1 MNARLDSPYYF
12 SSICGDRAAQRAYQD
27 RIERSDN
34 AAVRAYTTLRDEM
47 QAALMT
53 DPCKQVQTPGWSAPQ
68 AAAVDVVFDDLSAE
82 GDKSLHE
89 LLCIVGMC
97 ARGEMTHETHL
108 RAAAWVASFAA
119 AHARFH
125 RDDLAEQLEAA
136 L

>member
-1 MNARLDSPYYF
+1 MNARIDSPYF
-12 SSICGDRAAQRAYQD
+12 FGSICGDRAAQRAHQN

-34 AAVRAYTTLRDEM
+34 AATTAYVTLRDEM
-47 QAALMT
+47 LAALMT
-53 DPCKQVQTPGWSAPQ
+53 DPCRKVQTPGWPTPT

-119 AHARFH
+119 AHARWH
-125 RDDLAEQLEAA
+125 RDDLADQLEAA
-136 L
+136 R

>member
-1 MNARLDSPYYF
+1 MNARIDSPYF
-12 SSICGDRAAQRAYQD
+12 FASICADLVAQRAYQD

-34 AAVRAYTTLRDEM
+34 AAVRAYSTLRDEM
-47 QAALMT
+47 LAALLS
-53 DPCKQVQTPGWSAPQ
+53 DPCKQVQTPGWPAPT

-108 RAAAWVASFAA
+108 RAAALVASLAA

-136 L
+136 